1 MMIRSLILA
10 ALVAGSVVTGF
21 APPSSTIA
29 SKTSTTTRLF
39 GNTKTPPEMPPIKDI
54 SYGEQSRQYRRTVYT
69 HDDWRKH
76 RSPDRFFYYIR
87 SIVSSGVYKN
97 LAREVSTTTGIATFI
112 VLYNAMVGGYQDWDG
127 VKHAALI
134 SSVWTPMLTLPLAP
148 FTLSSPS
155 LGLLLGTFGWGPWS
169 FVLSPYGESVFVP
182 NSTRFSSSFTSS
194 PSFWYAKPVFRTNT
208 SYQRWDEARKVCL
221 MNTPPHDDDTIS
233 THLVITHRMMN
244 NRIGE

>member
-1 MMIRSLILA
+1 LILA
-10 ALVAGSVVTGF
+10 ALVAASAVTGF
-21 APPSSTIA
+21 APPSSTFTTSSA
-29 SKTSTTTRLF
+29 KTSPTRLF
-39 GNTKTPPEMPPIKDI
+39 ENTKTPPAMPPIKDI

-112 VLYNAMVGGYQDWDG
+112 VLYNAMVGGYQDWEG

-134 SSVWTPMLTLPLAP
+134 SSIWTPMLTLPLAP

-155 LGLLLGTFGWGPWS
+155 LGLLLGMYRMGSMVLCS
-169 FVLSPYGESVFVP
+169 FVI
-182 NSTRFSSSFTSS
+182 
-194 PSFWYAKPVFRTNT
+194 W
-208 SYQRWDEARKVCL
+208 
-221 MNTPPHDDDTIS
+221 
-233 THLVITHRMMN
+233 
-244 NRIGE
+244 